1 MSLTLIYLLLVN
13 LLLLATLEEK
23 FICGEFDHFLAVENN
38 ELIALEDKN
47 FVDGAARDC

>member
-1 MSLTLIYLLLVN
+1 MLLVN

-23 FICGEFDHFLAVENN
+23 STCEEFNHFLAVENN

>member
-1 MSLTLIYLLLVN
+1 MLLVN

-23 FICGEFDHFLAVENN
+23 STCGEFDHFLAVENN
-38 ELIALEDKN
+38 ELIALKDKN